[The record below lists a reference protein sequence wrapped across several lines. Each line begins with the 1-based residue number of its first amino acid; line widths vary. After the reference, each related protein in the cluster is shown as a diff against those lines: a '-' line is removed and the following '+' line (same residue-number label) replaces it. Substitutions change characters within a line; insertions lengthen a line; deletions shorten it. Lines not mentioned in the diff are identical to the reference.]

1 MLITKYLCFL
11 DESVKSIL
19 GKKKKRGQNW
29 IVVTQHKMFRS
40 SSFQA
45 SERKIFAQL

>member
-19 GKKKKRGQNW
+19 GKKKRGQNW

>member
-19 GKKKKRGQNW
+19 GKKK
-29 IVVTQHKMFRS
+29 
-40 SSFQA
+40 
-45 SERKIFAQL
+45 EDKIELL